1 MTTPIKKVMNIYVY
15 HNPTLTIFNIMKYL
29 KYFKTDV
36 SPTENGYRVTY
47 IHEEY
52 SGTVDYVKYELDT
65 RLMKG
70 KDVYLMTHSDM
81 GDIIEIIHQH
91 KPLSSEDYNDLNME
105 IRTNSKELVDNYK
118 KMTGKGL

>member
-1 MTTPIKKVMNIYVY
+1 MY
-15 HNPTLTIFNIMKYL
+15 HNPTLIIFINMKYL

-70 KDVYLMTHSDM
+70 KDIYLMTNSEM

-91 KPLSSEDYNDLNME
+91 KPLSSEDYDDLNME
-105 IRTNSKELVDNYK
+105 IRLHSKELVDNHR
-118 KMTGKGL
+118 KMTGRGL

>member
-1 MTTPIKKVMNIYVY
+1 MYP
-15 HNPTLTIFNIMKYL
+15 NPTLIIFINMKYL

-36 SPTENGYRVTY
+36 SPTENGYKVTY
-47 IHEEY
+47 IHDEY

-70 KDVYLMTHSDM
+70 KDVYLMTNSDM

-105 IRTNSKELVDNYK
+105 IRIHSKELVDNFKK
-118 KMTGKGL
+118 KMGNSL

>member
-1 MTTPIKKVMNIYVY
+1 MYP
-15 HNPTLTIFNIMKYL
+15 NPTLTIFINMKYL

-36 SPTENGYRVTY
+36 SPSDKGYRVTY

-52 SGTVDYVKYELDT
+52 SGTVDYVKYELNT

-70 KDVYLMTHSDM
+70 KDVYLMVNSDM

-91 KPLSSEDYNDLNME
+91 KPLTSEDHNDLNME
-105 IRTNSKELVDNYK
+105 IRQHSRQVLHDFTSL
-118 KMTGKGL
+118 MGKGL